1 MKQFHKWLALP
12 GAAAVLCLQLALGA
26 AAAEPLLFRDV
37 DSTSPWY
44 DGVVFAVEHGISQGT
59 GEDAFSPDAPITT
72 RQWAVMLC
80 RTYGQGYEQAL
91 DAPFGEA
98 ELSQAYREGW
108 LDMDAML
115 RPDTGMCRS
124 AVYASAFAAE
134 DVPVYGASNFLWGK
148 FSPQICRN
156 RTTYCNFENQ

>member
-44 DGVVFAVEHGISQGT
+44 NGVVFAVEHGISQGT
-59 GEDAFSPDAPITT
+59 GEDTFSPDDPITI

-80 RTYGQGYEQAL
+80 RAYGLEVEAL
-91 DAPFGEA
+91 
-98 ELSQAYREGW
+98 
-108 LDMDAML
+108 
-115 RPDTGMCRS
+115 PDTL
-124 AVYASAFAAE
+124 F
-134 DVPVYGASNFLWGK
+134 
-148 FSPQICRN
+148 
-156 RTTYCNFENQ
+156 